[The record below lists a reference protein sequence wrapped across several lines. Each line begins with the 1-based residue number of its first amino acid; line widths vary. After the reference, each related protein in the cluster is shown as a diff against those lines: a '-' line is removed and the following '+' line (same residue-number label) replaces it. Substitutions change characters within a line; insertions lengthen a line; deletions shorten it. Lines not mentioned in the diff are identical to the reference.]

1 MAPGRLLSLGGH
13 SCFPSFGHSEYPPEH
28 KGGTTMSLI
37 TISRQLGSL
46 GSEIA
51 QALGEKLNY
60 EYVDKA
66 KIERALSDYG
76 LYAAVVEKFDEKKP
90 PFWESFQ
97 IQRRKF
103 LHSLEA
109 VIYDFARKGNVIIL
123 GRGGQVLLK
132 NFPGVFH
139 VRIIAPFGVRLT
151 RLLAL
156 EGGDEKE
163 ATRILHRSDRDSA
176 GFLRSFFDTD
186 WEDQGL
192 YDLIIN
198 TQKLSVA
205 SGVKLIMESI
215 LSPEIKE
222 GEKQIGERLTEL
234 ALAHKVEATLMSIL
248 EDEFSSVKVQT
259 KAGTVTIIG
268 HVTSE
273 ILKENCS
280 EAAGRVEGVKRV
292 DNQLYVVKQSY
303 GT

>member
-1 MAPGRLLSLGGH
+1 
-13 SCFPSFGHSEYPPEH
+13 
-28 KGGTTMSLI
+28 MSLI

-46 GSEIA
+46 GTEIA
-51 QALGEKLNY
+51 QAVGEKLNY

-66 KIERALSDYG
+66 KIEKALSDYG
-76 LYAAVVEKFDEKKP
+76 LYASVVEKFDEKKP
-90 PFWESFQ
+90 HFWNSFQ

-109 VIYDFARKGNVIIL
+109 VIYDFAKKGNVIIV

-132 NFPGVFH
+132 DFPGVFH
-139 VRIIAPFGVRLT
+139 VRIIAPFGIRLT
-151 RLLAL
+151 RLMAL

-222 GEKQIGERLTEL
+222 GEKQIGERLIEL
-234 ALAHKVEATLMSIL
+234 ALAHKVEAMLMGIL
-248 EDEFSSVKVQT
+248 ENEFSSVKVQT
-259 KAGTVTIIG
+259 KAGTVSIIG

-273 ILKENCS
+273 ILKEKCF